1 MPILLLSDTVI
12 YNQFNRLKVAYQ
24 FRSLMQGTDILN
36 IQHKL
41 TDWYTLAKWS
51 PKLVFGNCAHDEKIH
66 LGIIGS
72 PRKMRSVNSFLLLS
86 RLFIDN
92 IASITIIS
100 EQSEQDLLSP
110 ELIAVKAEFGD
121 KLNITSEF
129 DKTIK
134 SLDVIYMN
142 SIAFLDNQYELLGS
156 QYQIKDSSQLKPSAV
171 VLHPLARRD
180 ELSTTIDQTHH
191 NLYFQ
196 QAHHAVS
203 VRQALL
209 HSIANWTE
217 E

>member
-1 MPILLLSDTVI
+1 
-12 YNQFNRLKVAYQ
+12 
-24 FRSLMQGTDILN
+24 
-36 IQHKL
+36 
-41 TDWYTLAKWS
+41 
-51 PKLVFGNCAHDEKIH
+51 
-66 LGIIGS
+66 
-72 PRKMRSVNSFLLLS
+72 MRSVNSFLLLS

-100 EQSEQDLLSP
+100 DQSEQDLLSP
-110 ELIAVKAEFGD
+110 EIMDVRAEFKD
-121 KLNITSEF
+121 KLTITSEF
-129 DKTIK
+129 DETIK
-134 SLDVIYMN
+134 ELDVIYMN

-156 QYQIKDSSQLKPSAV
+156 QYQIKDSTQLKSSAV

-180 ELSTTIDQTHH
+180 ELSTAIDQTHH

-209 HSIANWTE
+209 QSIANWTE